1 MSKKKQNIEV
11 EIRVANGNSS
21 KEEELYHFVKLLH
34 IIVEGEIEYLE
45 QKGNNDIEK
54 IKEYQE
60 GMLQRV
66 ISLMELQFLLILAKF
81 TTRE

>member
-21 KEEELYHFVKLLH
+21 KEEQLYHFVKLLH
-34 IIVEGEIEYLE
+34 IMAVGEIEYLE

-60 GMLQRV
+60 GIKDLTT
-66 ISLMELQFLLILAKF
+66 IEEILESKF
-81 TTRE
+81 ESH

>member
-21 KEEELYHFVKLLH
+21 KEEQLYHFVKLLH

-45 QKGNNDIEK
+45 QKGNYNLTD
-54 IKEYQE
+54 
-60 GMLQRV
+60 
-66 ISLMELQFLLILAKF
+66 KF
-81 TTRE
+81 ERGEIGTI

>member
-11 EIRVANGNSS
+11 EIRVANNSS
-21 KEEELYHFVKLLH
+21 KEEQLYHFVKLLH

-60 GMLQRV
+60 GIKDLTT
-66 ISLMELQFLLILAKF
+66 IEEILESKF
-81 TTRE
+81 ESH

>member
-21 KEEELYHFVKLLH
+21 KEEQLYHFVKLLH
-34 IIVEGEIEYLE
+34 IMAVGEIEYLE
-45 QKGNNDIEK
+45 QKSNKNIKK

-60 GMLQRV
+60 GIKDLTA
-66 ISLMELQFLLILAKF
+66 IEEILDSKF
-81 TTRE
+81 ESH

>member
-21 KEEELYHFVKLLH
+21 KEEQLYHFVKLLH

-60 GMLQRV
+60 GIKDLTT
-66 ISLMELQFLLILAKF
+66 IEKILESKF
-81 TTRE
+81 ESH

>member
-21 KEEELYHFVKLLH
+21 KEEQLYHFVKLLH

-45 QKGNNDIEK
+45 QKGNNDIEQ

-60 GMLQRV
+60 GIKDLTT
-66 ISLMELQFLLILAKF
+66 IEEILESKF
-81 TTRE
+81 ESH

>member
-11 EIRVANGNSS
+11 EIKIASVHSS
-21 KEEELYHFVKLLH
+21 KEVQLYNFIRLLH

-60 GMLQRV
+60 GIKDLTT
-66 ISLMELQFLLILAKF
+66 IEEILETKF
-81 TTRE
+81 EFH

>member
-21 KEEELYHFVKLLH
+21 KEEQLYHFVKLLH

-45 QKGNNDIEK
+45 QKGNNDVEK

-60 GMLQRV
+60 GIKDLTT
-66 ISLMELQFLLILAKF
+66 IEEILESKF
-81 TTRE
+81 ESH

>member
-21 KEEELYHFVKLLH
+21 KEEQLYHFVKLLH
-34 IIVEGEIEYLE
+34 IIVKGEIECLE

-54 IKEYQE
+54 IKESQE
-60 GMLQRV
+60 GIKDLTT
-66 ISLMELQFLLILAKF
+66 IIEILETQF
-81 TTRE
+81 ESH

>member
-21 KEEELYHFVKLLH
+21 KEEQLYHFVKLLH
-34 IIVEGEIEYLE
+34 IIVEGEIAYLE

-54 IKEYQE
+54 IKKYQE
-60 GMLQRV
+60 GIKDLTT
-66 ISLMELQFLLILAKF
+66 IEEILESKF
-81 TTRE
+81 ESH

>member
-11 EIRVANGNSS
+11 EIRVANNSS
-21 KEEELYHFVKLLH
+21 KEEQLYHFAKLLL

-60 GMLQRV
+60 GIKDLTT
-66 ISLMELQFLLILAKF
+66 IEEILESKF
-81 TTRE
+81 ESH

>member
-21 KEEELYHFVKLLH
+21 KEEQLYHFVKLLH
-34 IIVEGEIEYLE
+34 IIVKGEIECLE

-60 GMLQRV
+60 GIKDLTT
-66 ISLMELQFLLILAKF
+66 IEEILESKF
-81 TTRE
+81 ESH

>member
-1 MSKKKQNIEV
+1 MSKKKQNIET

-21 KEEELYHFVKLLH
+21 KEEQLYYFVKLLH

-45 QKGNNDIEK
+45 QKGNKDIEK

-60 GMLQRV
+60 GIKDLTA
-66 ISLMELQFLLILAKF
+66 IEEILETKF
-81 TTRE
+81 ESH

>member
-1 MSKKKQNIEV
+1 MSKTKQNIEV

-21 KEEELYHFVKLLH
+21 KEEQLYHLVKLLH
-34 IIVEGEIEYLE
+34 SIVEGEIEYLE

-60 GMLQRV
+60 GNKDL
-66 ISLMELQFLLILAKF
+66 
-81 TTRE
+81 TTTEEI

>member
-21 KEEELYHFVKLLH
+21 KEEQLYHFVKLLH
-34 IIVEGEIEYLE
+34 ILAVGEIEYLE

-60 GMLQRV
+60 GIKDLTT
-66 ISLMELQFLLILAKF
+66 IEEILESKF
-81 TTRE
+81 ESH

>member
-21 KEEELYHFVKLLH
+21 KEEQLYHFVKLLH
-34 IIVEGEIEYLE
+34 IIVKGEIECLE

-60 GMLQRV
+60 GIKDLTT
-66 ISLMELQFLLILAKF
+66 IEKILESKF
-81 TTRE
+81 ESH